1 MECIYVTFTSYISSG
16 RCTVM
21 ENLIP
26 PCLPRGFVCGQVVM
40 IRNSTLNTRGHKA
53 AKNSIHATSLIL
65 FSWGLASDE
74 EKREVI
80 STWSSSVWVSN
91 MPAEVPHLQPR
102 PSFLPHTQWML
113 RQLPLRAPEADARG
127 QHVHDFQADVLG
139 SPPKGAQVHRKS
151 PVSQEMDIHTTYSF
165 HWSQHNSEPVPT
177 ITEQRSGLCLKSEYI
192 PF

>member
-1 MECIYVTFTSYISSG
+1 MLSGCVRVRVWAEWASRWHFARGFFLAAVSVLRGMECIYVTFTSYISSG

-80 STWSSSVWVSN
+80 ST
-91 MPAEVPHLQPR
+91 
-102 PSFLPHTQWML
+102 
-113 RQLPLRAPEADARG
+113 
-127 QHVHDFQADVLG
+127 
-139 SPPKGAQVHRKS
+139 
-151 PVSQEMDIHTTYSF
+151 
-165 HWSQHNSEPVPT
+165 
-177 ITEQRSGLCLKSEYI
+177 
-192 PF
+192 